1 LEARG
6 REEEE
11 GEVVV
16 ARVWCHLNHL
26 MGDNMRIKFV
36 VFLSI

>member
-6 REEEE
+6 REEE

-16 ARVWCHLNHL
+16 PRVWCRLNHL
-26 MGDNMRIKFV
+26 MGDNTRIKIV